1 MPGRYNEISVEEIIA
16 SCKMQLRID
25 HDNSHDDYLD
35 MMIQEGIRH
44 LSALSIFKK
53 RQCDIEIVDLK
64 SRLPKGFHRL
74 LGLRFKRKT
83 SPNSTTETCFTLL
96 YVDKKFLSDAG
107 CTVNSTVI
115 RNFNQ
120 GFQIQHGF
128 IHYNSDINATE
139 ATLAFL
145 GLNLDEDGN
154 IIIYEDYERALRNYA
169 CYQFTLSYSEQFKE
183 ATIERYKREWMS
195 QKGWIKGNDAIND
208 FQNNKFEI
216 QKSFNALLT
225 SDRVNI

>member
-16 SCKMQLRID
+16 SSKMQLRISD
-25 HDNSHDDYLD
+25 TTEHDDYID
-35 MMIQEGIRH
+35 MIIQEGIRH
-44 LSALSIFKK
+44 LGTLSIFKK
-53 RQCDIEIVDLK
+53 RQCDIEIIDLK

-74 LGLRFKRKT
+74 LGLRFTKT
-83 SPNSTTETCFTLL
+83 NTIGNIRCFTLL
-96 YVDKKFLSDAG
+96 YVDKKFLSDVG
-107 CTVNSTVI
+107 CAVNSTNI

-128 IHYNSDINATE
+128 IHFNSDIEATE

-145 GLNLDEDGN
+145 GLNLDENGN

-169 CYQFTLSYSEQFKE
+169 CYQFTLAYSEQFKE

-225 SDRVNI
+225 SDLVNL